1 MAEKVIGNGYSNRLL
16 EVKSIAEF
24 CYKAGYSQAIND
36 LRSEI
41 IQNMHVEISAKMLDE
56 VLNDMVAGNEFQKT
70 NTGDVFCYRLRTLIK
85 SMGIS
90 QRELAK
96 KIGCTEVTISRYI
109 TGERVPSATV
119 VVKIANALGV
129 SVDYL
134 IGNKGGNTEWN

>member
-1 MAEKVIGNGYSNRLL
+1 MAEKVMGNGYSQTLL
-16 EVKSIAEF
+16 EIKSVAELS
-24 CYKAGYSQAIND
+24 YKAGYKQAIND

-56 VLNDMVAGNEFQKT
+56 ILNEMVAGNEFQKT
-70 NTGDVFCYRLRTLIK
+70 NTGDVFCDRLRTLIK

-119 VVKIANALGV
+119 VVKIANVLGV

-134 IGNKGGNTEWN
+134 IGNESGNTE

>member
-1 MAEKVIGNGYSNRLL
+1 MAEKVIGNGYSQTLL
-16 EVKSIAEF
+16 EIKSVAEF
-24 CYKAGYSQAIND
+24 SYKAGYKQAIND
-36 LRSEI
+36 LMSEI

-56 VLNDMVAGNEFQKT
+56 VLNEMVAGNEFQKT
-70 NTGDVFCYRLRTLIK
+70 NTGDVFCDRLRTLIK

-119 VVKIANALGV
+119 VVKIANVFGV

-134 IGNKGGNTEWN
+134 IGNESGNTE

>member
-1 MAEKVIGNGYSNRLL
+1 MAEKVIGNGCSQTLL
-16 EVKSIAEF
+16 EIKSVAEF
-24 CYKAGYSQAIND
+24 SYKAGYKQAIND

-56 VLNDMVAGNEFQKT
+56 VLNEMVAGNEFQKT
-70 NTGDVFCYRLRTLIK
+70 NTGDVFCDRLRTLIK
-85 SMGIS
+85 SIGIS

-119 VVKIANALGV
+119 VVKIANALSV

-134 IGNKGGNTEWN
+134 IGNKGGNTE

>member
-1 MAEKVIGNGYSNRLL
+1 MAGKVIGNGYSNRLL
-16 EVKSIAEF
+16 EVKSIAES

-56 VLNDMVAGNEFQKT
+56 VLNEMTAGNEFQKI
-70 NTGDVFCYRLRTLIK
+70 NTGDVFCERLRILIK
-85 SMGIS
+85 SMGIT
-90 QRELAK
+90 QKELAK

-109 TGERVPSATV
+109 TGERVPKATI
-119 VVKIANALGV
+119 VVKIANVLGV

-134 IGNKGGNTEWN
+134 IGNESRNTE